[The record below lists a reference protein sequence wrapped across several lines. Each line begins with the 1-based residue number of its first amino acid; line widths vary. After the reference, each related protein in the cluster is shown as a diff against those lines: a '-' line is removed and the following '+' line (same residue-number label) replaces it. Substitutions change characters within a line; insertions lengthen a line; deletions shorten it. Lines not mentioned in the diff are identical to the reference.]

1 MVQNSRISNRIS
13 KGLSFNKMG
22 CSSVYG
28 EAEWNWW
35 SSVFLW
41 ECPFCHLILHVPCW
55 VETLHS
61 LCCLISLWH
70 LKSLAFPSLKNFPL
84 FSPTLMIALSSLC
97 SPSFSPFIP
106 NDSVPLSS
114 FPSSLCMLFLELR
127 TVTLKSLPQPK
138 FLFLTQGHGPSPG
151 EHLSTQRHL
160 TTNLS
165 LCLSFKQSLPS
176 PTTPSQHNLSFT
188 QLAKPEMR
196 DSMSISLFPPHLTSK
211 HPPPAIL
218 YSQYFLI
225 VPSLHSKHCLSSGI
239 FSSLAWIMYWP
250 PKLFLQ
256 PNSSPSVQAICTEHT
271 FFSKFSLIRETFEFY
286 IITWFIP
293 SLALQTWDTC
303 LFSKYYLLNAHKG
316 AGPEKQ

>member
-41 ECPFCHLILHVPCW
+41 ECPCCHLILHVPNW

-61 LCCLISLWH
+61 LCCLISLWY

-84 FSPTLMIALSSLC
+84 FSPTLKIALSSLC

-127 TVTLKSLPQPK
+127 TVTLKPLPQPK
-138 FLFLTQGHGPSPG
+138 FLFPTQGRGPSPG
-151 EHLSTQRHL
+151 EHVHPEAPD
-160 TTNLS
+160 N
-165 LCLSFKQSLPS
+165 KSLPVFILQTITS
-176 PTTPSQHNLSFT
+176 FSNNPISARLIIIHPVSQSRNERFNVNFTFPTTSH
-188 QLAKPEMR
+188 
-196 DSMSISLFPPHLTSK
+196 I
-211 HPPPAIL
+211 
-218 YSQYFLI
+218 
-225 VPSLHSKHCLSSGI
+225 
-239 FSSLAWIMYWP
+239 
-250 PKLFLQ
+250 
-256 PNSSPSVQAICTEHT
+256 
-271 FFSKFSLIRETFEFY
+271 
-286 IITWFIP
+286 
-293 SLALQTWDTC
+293 
-303 LFSKYYLLNAHKG
+303 
-316 AGPEKQ
+316 